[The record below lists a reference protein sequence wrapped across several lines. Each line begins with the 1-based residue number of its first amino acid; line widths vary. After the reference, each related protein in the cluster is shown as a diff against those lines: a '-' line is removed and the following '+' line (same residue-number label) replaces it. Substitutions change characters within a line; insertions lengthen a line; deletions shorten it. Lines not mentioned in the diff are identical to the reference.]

1 MRAASAA
8 RGTAEGG
15 YIVDGTS
22 DEGSDDNKA
31 AESAARRAYASAA
44 SDNDEAVATA
54 ERHACAAMAA
64 RHADGRRLR
73 QRRPSGCKVTA
84 SAARRTRTTKAAR
97 RTGVGEAASNA
108 KGDDVASRDDD
119 SDVDA
124 HDDTNNDAKGA
135 GQPKKVGEY
144 GGRGVCATTAPYDSD
159 DDPDSSVNKAA
170 TPRATDKTD
179 EAKRDGSWRG
189 CAASARKS
197 AGRQA
202 KARAA
207 HHNHDTDNDDY
218 DVDAAGGRKSEA
230 RCRAARKRR
239 YSPQDF
245 NTYDGADEEG
255 RETEAGEGTPKVAY
269 AKAASGGAAQARTA
283 TPSPTTRP
291 PPRPIRSK
299 SPAKRHTPRQ
309 TGAGA
314 RTPDGQEI
322 TP

>member
-1 MRAASAA
+1 
-8 RGTAEGG
+8 
-15 YIVDGTS
+15 VVLPLL
-22 DEGSDDNKA
+22 
-31 AESAARRAYASAA
+31 AYLRIPAGLVNEAA
-44 SDNDEAVATA
+44 SD
-54 ERHACAAMAA
+54 
-64 RHADGRRLR
+64 
-73 QRRPSGCKVTA
+73 
-84 SAARRTRTTKAAR
+84 
-97 RTGVGEAASNA
+97 A
-108 KGDDVASRDDD
+108 KGDDVASRDDN
-119 SDVDA
+119 SNVDA
-124 HDDTNNDAKGA
+124 HNDTDDDAEGA

-144 GGRGVCATTAPYDSD
+144 GGRGVHAATAPYDSNND
-159 DDPDSSVNKAA
+159 SDSSVNKAA
-170 TPRATDKTD
+170 TSRATDKTN

-189 CAASARKS
+189 RAASARKS

-207 HHNHDTDNDDY
+207 HHDHDTNNDNY

-230 RCRAARKRR
+230 RRRAAKKRR

-245 NTYDGADEEG
+245 NTYDGADDEG
-255 RETEAGEGTPKVAY
+255 RETKAGEGTPKVAY
-269 AKAASGGAAQARTA
+269 VKAASGAAAQARTA

>member
-1 MRAASAA
+1 M
-8 RGTAEGG
+8 
-15 YIVDGTS
+15 VD
-22 DEGSDDNKA
+22 K
-31 AESAARRAYASAA
+31 AA
-44 SDNDEAVATA
+44 SD
-54 ERHACAAMAA
+54 
-64 RHADGRRLR
+64 
-73 QRRPSGCKVTA
+73 
-84 SAARRTRTTKAAR
+84 
-97 RTGVGEAASNA
+97 A
-108 KGDDVASRDDD
+108 KGDDVASCEDD

-124 HDDTNNDAKGA
+124 HNDTDDDAKEA

-144 GGRGVCATTAPYDSD
+144 GGRGVRAATAPYDSD
-159 DDPDSSVNKAA
+159 DDSDSSVNKAA
-170 TPRATDKTD
+170 MPRATDKTN

-189 CAASARKS
+189 RAASACKS

-202 KARAA
+202 KAQAA
-207 HHNHDTDNDDY
+207 HHDHDTDDDNY
-218 DVDAAGGRKSEA
+218 DVDAAGGCKSEA
-230 RCRAARKRR
+230 RRRAARKRC

-245 NTYDGADEEG
+245 NTYDGADDEG

-269 AKAASGGAAQARTA
+269 VEAASGAAAQARTA
-283 TPSPTTRP
+283 TPSPTSRP

>member
-1 MRAASAA
+1 VVLPLLAYLQIQA
-8 RGTAEGG
+8 GL
-15 YIVDGTS
+15 VD
-22 DEGSDDNKA
+22 
-31 AESAARRAYASAA
+31 
-44 SDNDEAVATA
+44 
-54 ERHACAAMAA
+54 
-64 RHADGRRLR
+64 
-73 QRRPSGCKVTA
+73 
-84 SAARRTRTTKAAR
+84 
-97 RTGVGEAASNA
+97 EAASNA

-124 HDDTNNDAKGA
+124 HDDTDNDAEGA

-144 GGRGVCATTAPYDSD
+144 GGRGVRAATAPYNSNDNS
-159 DDPDSSVNKAA
+159 DSSVNKAV
-170 TPRATDKTD
+170 TLRATDKTD
-179 EAKRDGSWRG
+179 EAKRDGLWRG
-189 CAASARKS
+189 RAASARKS

-207 HHNHDTDNDDY
+207 HHDHDTDDNDY
-218 DVDAAGGRKSEA
+218 NVDAAGGRKSKA
-230 RCRAARKRR
+230 RHRAARKRR

-245 NTYDGADEEG
+245 NTYNGADDKG
-255 RETEAGEGTPKVAY
+255 RETEAGKGTPKVAY
-269 AKAASGGAAQARTA
+269 VEAASGAAAKARTA